1 MKNILIPLVLLFLVT
16 NAHAQLSGTYTINSN
31 MSQNPDFT
39 SFSAAA
45 SALSA
50 GVSGQ
55 VVFEVAPGNYE
66 EYVTINNIMG
76 TGATSRVVF
85 RGMGTDNRQVVLT
98 SNAGYTQNCTLTL
111 DGSDYVS
118 FENMTIASTSENNA
132 VVVTLRGGLTNDRFE
147 DVHFEGCYSEATNT
161 DNDKNLVYRV
171 SGGWMDFDNAFVGCE
186 FVNGFIGLYY
196 QGTDMTQYNDG
207 LMVENCTF
215 TNQCS
220 KSIYVTFTDHVTL
233 KGNMIDNINDTHTD
247 YNAIDMFRCRFGC
260 LIENNVM
267 RVKHPAKYATV
278 VKLRP
283 CTGSAAE
290 PIIVRNNIVDFQ
302 GVASSWCYSLD
313 NADSEHI
320 YFAHNTGR
328 CSGSGASG
336 NLMVQKEWSNLYV
349 YNNLFVNETDGYVF
363 RFNND
368 SEARYCDYN
377 RVSFRG
383 ENVGIFAGTDCATL
397 ADWTATSGFDA
408 HSAICTPQFY
418 SDDNLHLTNS
428 EGLIVANPLDYVTT
442 DIDGEERPNTPCAG
456 ADEYNETY
464 AIGELERVG
473 SLSIYPNPTCG
484 MVTISVD
491 DSLGFEYHV
500 FDFTGKTVLK
510 GKAQDH
516 VTSIDLS
523 GFSKGIYFISV
534 LAETQ
539 CLMQKVIVK

>member
-1 MKNILIPLVLLFLVT
+1 
-16 NAHAQLSGTYTINSN
+16 
-31 MSQNPDFT
+31 
-39 SFSAAA
+39 
-45 SALSA
+45 
-50 GVSGQ
+50 
-55 VVFEVAPGNYE
+55 
-66 EYVTINNIMG
+66 
-76 TGATSRVVF
+76 
-85 RGMGTDNRQVVLT
+85 
-98 SNAGYTQNCTLTL
+98 
-111 DGSDYVS
+111 
-118 FENMTIASTSENNA
+118 
-132 VVVTLRGGLTNDRFE
+132 
-147 DVHFEGCYSEATNT
+147 
-161 DNDKNLVYRV
+161 
-171 SGGWMDFDNAFVGCE
+171 
-186 FVNGFIGLYY
+186 
-196 QGTDMTQYNDG
+196 
-207 LMVENCTF
+207 
-215 TNQCS
+215 
-220 KSIYVTFTDHVTL
+220 
-233 KGNMIDNINDTHTD
+233 
-247 YNAIDMFRCRFGC
+247 
-260 LIENNVM
+260 
-267 RVKHPAKYATV
+267 
-278 VKLRP
+278 
-283 CTGSAAE
+283 
-290 PIIVRNNIVDFQ
+290 
-302 GVASSWCYSLD
+302 
-313 NADSEHI
+313 
-320 YFAHNTGR
+320 
-328 CSGSGASG
+328 
-336 NLMVQKEWSNLYV
+336 MVQKEWSNLYV